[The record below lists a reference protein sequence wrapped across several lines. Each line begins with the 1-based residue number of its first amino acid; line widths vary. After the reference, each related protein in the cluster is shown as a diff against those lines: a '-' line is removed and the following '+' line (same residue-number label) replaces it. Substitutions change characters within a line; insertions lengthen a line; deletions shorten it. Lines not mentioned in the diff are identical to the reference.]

1 MENFGLA
8 LNKIK
13 QPKPDIEAVDNNKR
27 IIYNPYVGIIND
39 INPTSTPI
47 GDILELKKTQMP
59 KGKFNL
65 YNNKIKKGLINL
77 NNFLTT
83 GIIACSTLALIS
95 LFKKK

>member
-13 QPKPDIEAVDNNKR
+13 QPEPDIEASNNNKR

-47 GDILELKKTQMP
+47 GDILELKKTEMP
-59 KGKFNL
+59 KSKFNL
-65 YNNKIKKGLINL
+65 YNNKFKKGLMNL
-77 NNFLTT
+77 NNILTT
-83 GIIACSTLALIS
+83 GIIGCSALALIS